1 MAKLV
6 KIGVALVVIA
16 ILIAIVDFA
25 MNPSGSPVRTTLRTV
40 RDAAVEQ
47 YDRLSG
53 RAPAPE
59 AAPEAEAPVPTAGPR
74 PRATATAAP
83 PAAVSTPPP
92 SLATTS
98 AVARPETA
106 PAMAATAEPASP
118 VAPAIPRRGDFYLP
132 GRLATWTS
140 YNVNVT
146 GPIVIRA
153 GGRVVAGNDATGPN
167 GLTTSN
173 FERTLEN
180 RRPAPTANQRVL
192 QSAPY
197 LALIGRIC
205 SGELCS
211 DPFVV
216 GSNTV
221 VCPDEL
227 NVKGNLQLWTNNYI
241 RVDGMQTSL
250 NYSSVFGGY
259 SFYVEPAP
267 ASLCGG
273 AGGVSRAAAA
283 SSPMDSR
290 ALAAGEVLRNPEF
303 RISSS
308 QSSWKPFFLPL
319 SEPLLLRANGSV
331 RPRGGADATDPN
343 GIAVPAGETWSYPG
357 ARDLVVDATHRL
369 FDARLPYQALIGRL
383 CGQNACG
390 QPFLVG
396 TERVI
401 CPSATHNNRL
411 ELWMNHIISPA
422 GLLGT
427 QTPLTLDA
435 FDLQTRQGEYRFE
448 VSRAPLGSCG
458 G

>member
-6 KIGVALVVIA
+6 KIGVALVVVA

-40 RDAAVEQ
+40 RDAAVDQ
-47 YDRLSG
+47 YERLSG
-53 RAPAPE
+53 SPVTPDPTPPTEPPAAT
-59 AAPEAEAPVPTAGPR
+59 AAVR
-74 PRATATAAP
+74 PRAPGVVAAP
-83 PAAVSTPPP
+83 PVVPPPPQASLATTPAVSTP
-92 SLATTS
+92 A
-98 AVARPETA
+98 AA
-106 PAMAATAEPASP
+106 PAMADAPEPAP
-118 VAPAIPRRGDFYLP
+118 AAPAIARRGDFYLP
-132 GRLATWTS
+132 GRLGTWTS
-140 YNVNVT
+140 YNVNVAA
-146 GPIVIRA
+146 PIVIRA

-167 GLTTSN
+167 GLTSSN
-173 FERTLEN
+173 FERGLEN

-192 QSAPY
+192 PSAPY
-197 LALIGRIC
+197 LALIGRVC

-221 VCPDEL
+221 VCPAEL
-227 NVKGNLQLWTNNYI
+227 NVTGNLQLWTNNYI

-250 NYSSVFGGY
+250 NFSSVFGGY

-267 ASLCGG
+267 DSLCGAG
-273 AGGVSRAAAA
+273 ASRAAA
-283 SSPMDSR
+283 SSSVDAM
-290 ALAAGEVLRNPEF
+290 ALAAGQVLRNPEF

-319 SEPLLLRANGSV
+319 SEPLLLRANGAV
-331 RPRGGADATDPN
+331 RPRGGAEATDPN
-343 GIAVPAGETWSYPG
+343 GIVVPPGEPWSYPG
-357 ARDLVVDATHRL
+357 ARDLVIDAAHRL
-369 FDARLPYQALIGRL
+369 FDPRMPYQALIGRL

-390 QPFLVG
+390 QPFLIG

-401 CPSATHNNRL
+401 CPSPIHNNRL
-411 ELWMNHIISPA
+411 ELWMNHIISPT

-448 VSRAPLGSCG
+448 VTRAPLGACG

>member
-16 ILIAIVDFA
+16 ALIAIVDFA
-25 MNPSGSPVRTTLRTV
+25 LNPSGSPVRTTLQTM
-40 RDAAVEQ
+40 RDTAVEQ

-53 RAPAPE
+53 RAPAAEPE
-59 AAPEAEAPVPTAGPR
+59 AAPEPPAAPAAARPRPAATAPAPTAVPPPVPTPASD
-74 PRATATAAP
+74 AP
-83 PAAVSTPPP
+83 DETPPG
-92 SLATTS
+92 
-98 AVARPETA
+98 
-106 PAMAATAEPASP
+106 AAAAEPA
-118 VAPAIPRRGDFYLP
+118 APAAPSIPRRGDFYLP

-140 YNVNVT
+140 YNVNVAA
-146 GPIVIRA
+146 PIVIRA
-153 GGRVVAGNDATGPN
+153 GGRLVAGNDSTGPN

-205 SGELCS
+205 SGDLCS

-216 GSNTV
+216 GSNAV
-221 VCPDEL
+221 VCPDDL
-227 NVKGNLQLWTNNYI
+227 KVTGNLQLWTNNYI
-241 RVDGMQTSL
+241 RVDGAQTSL

-267 ASLCGG
+267 AGLCGTG
-273 AGGVSRAAAA
+273 ASRSATA
-283 SSPMDSR
+283 SSPRDAA

-319 SEPLLLRANGSV
+319 SEPLLLRANGAV
-331 RPRGGADATDPN
+331 RPRGGAEATDPD
-343 GIAVPAGETWSYPG
+343 GLVVPPGEAWSYPS
-357 ARDLVVDATHRL
+357 ARDLVIDDAHRL

-383 CGQNACG
+383 CGQNSCG
-390 QPFLVG
+390 QTFLVG
-396 TERVI
+396 TERVV
-401 CPSATHNNRL
+401 CPSATYNDRI

-448 VSRAPLGSCG
+448 VSRAPRGACGS
-458 G
+458 